1 MKGVGWWVHREKRS
15 GENGMTASW
24 VIKEKA
30 TGKVIAET
38 FQRKVA
44 QAVNTE
50 KYEAVPIMKYLAS
63 LNEH

>member
-1 MKGVGWWVHREKRS
+1 VWDGGCIERNKRVGET
-15 GENGMTASW
+15 EMNASW